1 MNQEIPRAA
10 HAGQKL
16 CDALARRKARAVE
29 GPLPKEGRRRPECG
43 RAPHGHA
50 ALPAPSSRLRRGHG
64 VGLLKLGRV
73 NVRDGETTRA
83 EVVIAGARLCLAA
96 AIARGEPDTGGSDT
110 TTASAIAKDN
120 FSEEKL
126 SGAAAGCTHVPSGAA
141 AVPLGDFIKYGGAW
155 ARRGGLRFEHWRR
168 LALQRE
174 ASLRGEREKLGTA
187 QGAVAEGKKG
197 SASAEASEPKGKTF
211 RESKSQWAVAQRRAR
226 RHTSHVVC
234 LFARAGTHPHTISK

>member
-50 ALPAPSSRLRRGHG
+50 ALPAPSTRLRRGHG
-64 VGLLKLGRV
+64 VDLLKLGRV
-73 NVRDGETTRA
+73 NVRGGEATRA
-83 EVVIAGARLCLAA
+83 EVVMAGARCCLAA

-110 TTASAIAKDN
+110 TTAGAIANDN
-120 FSEEKL
+120 FSEDKL

-141 AVPLGDFIKYGGAW
+141 AVPLGDFQNTEVPG
-155 ARRGGLRFEHWRR
+155 
-168 LALQRE
+168 
-174 ASLRGEREKLGTA
+174 RGEGGSGSSTGGDLPCSGRHLYAAKEKAGNST
-187 QGAVAEGKKG
+187 GAVAEGKNG
-197 SASAEASEPKGKTF
+197 SARVEG
-211 RESKSQWAVAQRRAR
+211 
-226 RHTSHVVC
+226 
-234 LFARAGTHPHTISK
+234 